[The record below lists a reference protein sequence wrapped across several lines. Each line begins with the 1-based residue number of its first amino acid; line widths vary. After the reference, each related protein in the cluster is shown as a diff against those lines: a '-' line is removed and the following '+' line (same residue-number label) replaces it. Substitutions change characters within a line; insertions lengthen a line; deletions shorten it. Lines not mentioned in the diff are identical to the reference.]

1 MQSEVLKTVSHI
13 RSNDFVYGQHIVL
26 EGKLF
31 VFTTSDEFKGLWK
44 VKVQL
49 DLFDKIESVVSEME
63 LTFS

>member
-1 MQSEVLKTVSHI
+1 MQCEVLKTVSHI